1 MFDCL
6 TDLPG
11 QPFLEDACQ
20 EACLTARPGCL
31 SAGLDHTAA
40 AGMLAA
46 LLVERG
52 LIMALVRPPAAGL
65 QAAGR

>member
-46 LLVERG
+46 LLVER
-52 LIMALVRPPAAGL
+52 A
-65 QAAGR
+65 